1 MQCPR
6 TLSPGFQSPSSIV
19 RRTLSPG
26 PESPANTV
34 TNEIMSLNLDNI
46 FQLDTYVVMRACELM
61 CVLRASKYREKT
73 HTINEWSGL

>member
-1 MQCPR
+1 
-6 TLSPGFQSPSSIV
+6 
-19 RRTLSPG
+19 LSPG

-46 FQLDTYVVMRACELM
+46 FQLDTYVVMGACEFM

-73 HTINEWSGL
+73 HTIMNGADFESWPSKSGQYSYQRNNVT